1 MKLSL
6 RAARTNIGYTQGEAA
21 KKLGIN
27 HDTLVRYEKNS
38 SKIGRDIIQKMEELY
53 FVDANHIF
61 FGEESEFY
69 RIRRI
74 ERDSLKKV

>member
-1 MKLSL
+1 MKLSV

-27 HDTLVRYEKNS
+27 QDTLSRYENNS

-53 FVDANHIF
+53 FVDADHIF
-61 FGEESEFY
+61 FGDESEFY
-69 RIRRI
+69 RIRRS

>member
-38 SKIGRDIIQKMEELY
+38 SKIGRDIIEKMEELY
-53 FVDANHIF
+53 FIDANYIF
-61 FGEESEFY
+61 LVMSPSFIGLEGIQEM
-69 RIRRI
+69 
-74 ERDSLKKV
+74 KN